1 MTVATLAFVRNLT
14 AMRPGRRDFDASR
27 RGALVL
33 SGLLTCLVGSAA
45 ASVPEWHRIEDIAA
59 TAEIFLSSRAGN
71 HAKRTSVEARLPDPR
86 LKLTKCSEPLS
97 AFLRPGTRIARTT
110 VVGVRCEGAKPWKI
124 YVPVDV
130 AVFATVLVAKR
141 SLPHG
146 HILTDDDIMAE
157 ERNVARLNTGYLSNK
172 HEVVGRRL
180 KSQLIAGSVLTPRS
194 LKIDLAV
201 RRGQTVTIVA
211 RNSGIDIKMGGKA
224 MMDGAVGQR
233 IRVEN
238 NNSGRIVEAIVRSP
252 EHVEVLLPENNRFL
266 NAKPKVSP

>member
-1 MTVATLAFVRNLT
+1 MTAVTPAIVSKLT
-14 AMRPGRRDFDASR
+14 ASGRRRRDFDATR
-27 RGALVL
+27 RCMVAL
-33 SGLLTCLVGSAA
+33 SGLLLCLIGSADA
-45 ASVPEWHRIEDIAA
+45 NVPQWHRIEDIAA
-59 TAEIFLSSRAGN
+59 TAEVFLKSRAGN

-86 LKLTKCSEPLS
+86 LKLAQCSEPLS

-110 VVGVRCEGAKPWKI
+110 IVGVRCEGVKPWKI

-130 AVFATVLVAKR
+130 AVFATVLVARR

-146 HILTDDDIMAE
+146 HVLTDDDIVAE
-157 ERNVARLNTGYLSNK
+157 ERNVARLNTGYLSDK
-172 HEVVGRRL
+172 REIVGRRL

-201 RRGQTVTIVA
+201 RRGQSVTIIA

-224 MMDGAVGQR
+224 LMDGALGQR

-238 NNSGRIVEAIVRSP
+238 SNSGRIIEAIVRSP

-266 NAKPKVSP
+266 TAKPKVSP